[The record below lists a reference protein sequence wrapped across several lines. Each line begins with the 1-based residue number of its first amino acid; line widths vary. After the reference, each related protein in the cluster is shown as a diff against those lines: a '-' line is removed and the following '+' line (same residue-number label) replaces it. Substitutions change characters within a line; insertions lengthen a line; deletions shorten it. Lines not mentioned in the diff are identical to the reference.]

1 MKGIGRGTIQRCDAR
16 PLTAPFLLM
25 FHNYYHAINSNGTGG
40 RPLRKRHSYA
50 LCVINTRVF
59 LKTLSIV
66 RNRPPPFSLSLCF
79 FSFYKNRKRFPRSL
93 ANCPLFSPPSSPVS
107 DTLFPLHA
115 RLRRIL
121 AFVRSAG
128 SCARQPT
135 LFLLHGFE
143 FFRSRISLLDSRLT
157 VDEVK
162 WREERIRSN
171 VCLANFFFRK
181 KGISFRRFRARICS
195 TFHTRIWKT
204 YKHERIERAFAFFID
219 GTERGSR
226 DFSNDDADLSPTDG
240 PSIDFPCL
248 YYSTDRLIRN
258 RDIREKLIFTL
269 TSSLSRSTRE
279 ESWLFLLFFSAP
291 NRFLLDCPFLFFI
304 KNRKPL
310 F

>member
-93 ANCPLFSPPSSPVS
+93 ANCPLFSPPPFPVS

-143 FFRSRISLLDSRLT
+143 FFRSRISLLDSRLI

-162 WREERIRSN
+162 WREEKIRSN

-181 KGISFRRFRARICS
+181 KEFHFEDFARGFVQRFTREFGKRINTRGSNAHSLFLSTEPNEDREISRTTMQICRQPMDRPS
-195 TFHTRIWKT
+195 TFLASIIPRTDWSATEIS
-204 YKHERIERAFAFFID
+204 ER
-219 GTERGSR
+219 
-226 DFSNDDADLSPTDG
+226 
-240 PSIDFPCL
+240 
-248 YYSTDRLIRN
+248 
-258 RDIREKLIFTL
+258 
-269 TSSLSRSTRE
+269 
-279 ESWLFLLFFSAP
+279 
-291 NRFLLDCPFLFFI
+291 NRFL
-304 KNRKPL
+304 R
-310 F
+310 

>member
-79 FSFYKNRKRFPRSL
+79 FLSTRIEKGFLDLSPTVHFFPLPPSPFRTHFSLFTRDYAGFSLSFAPPEVVLDNP
-93 ANCPLFSPPSSPVS
+93 FSPPRIWIFPIEDFSSRFSPDCGRGKVKRGEDS
-107 DTLFPLHA
+107 FK
-115 RLRRIL
+115 RLP
-121 AFVRSAG
+121 S
-128 SCARQPT
+128 
-135 LFLLHGFE
+135 
-143 FFRSRISLLDSRLT
+143 
-157 VDEVK
+157 K
-162 WREERIRSN
+162 
-171 VCLANFFFRK
+171 FFFSK